1 MIAGALVSDTN
12 RSIATAMR
20 LRPVKGHCIERYGVR
35 MANEKLN
42 GSLTLPVF
50 SCSNAWVRLS
60 VSLLE
65 KR

>member
-35 MANEKLN
+35 MANEKAEWQPHPTCLQ
-42 GSLTLPVF
+42 
-50 SCSNAWVRLS
+50 
-60 VSLLE
+60 LLE
-65 KR
+65 CMGTA